1 MISIPIARPIE
12 DRKPR
17 RAFPTSSMSAPPM
30 RQIVKAR
37 M

>member
-17 RAFPTSSMSAPPM
+17 SAFPTSSMSAPPM
-30 RQIVKAR
+30 THMVKAS